1 MEGSAARAPVY
12 GMAQA
17 GWRWQR
23 SLYPWLIK
31 FGLKQSEADL
41 SIFFMRANADAHRHK
56 DANMTADVLYVGCYV
71 DDLVILYKHDDVAA
85 HSTASSPP
93 HSSNAGASK
102 TRGPSPTSST
112 SRSSAKATQS
122 HSSRPRISQSCAE
135 STSPGPPAHIHV
147 SAVPHRWTS
156 GSALLKLP
164 QMAPPP
170 PTPRSHRNT
179 SGSLERS
186 YTARRRPDQMW
197 HTQSA
202 CFAALCL
209 GRRPRLWTP
218 RSAYSR
224 TSTSISMKLN
234 S

>member
-1 MEGSAARAPVY
+1 
-12 GMAQA
+12 MAQA

-31 FGLKQSEADL
+31 FGLKQREADL

-122 HSSRPRISQSCAE
+122 HSSRPRISPSCAGN
-135 STSPGPPAHIHV
+135 TSPTSRQLTYMFPRCHI
-147 SAVPHRWTS
+147 RWTS
-156 GSALLKLP
+156 GSALLKPP

-170 PTPRSHRNT
+170 PTPRSHQSK
-179 SGSLERS
+179 SGSLERF
-186 YTARRRPDQMW
+186 YTA
-197 HTQSA
+197 
-202 CFAALCL
+202 
-209 GRRPRLWTP
+209 
-218 RSAYSR
+218 
-224 TSTSISMKLN
+224 
-234 S
+234 

>member
-1 MEGSAARAPVY
+1 VEGSAARAPVY

-164 QMAPPP
+164 QMGDGASPADPALASKYKRLVGALLYCA
-170 PTPRSHRNT
+170 TQT
-179 SGSLERS
+179 
-186 YTARRRPDQMW
+186 RPDVAYPVSMLCRAMSW
-197 HTQSA
+197 PT
-202 CFAALCL
+202 AALMDAAL
-209 GRRPRLWTP
+209 RVL
-218 RSAYSR
+218 AYLY
-224 TSTSISMKLN
+224 KH
-234 S
+234 

>member
-102 TRGPSPTSST
+102 TRGP
-112 SRSSAKATQS
+112 
-122 HSSRPRISQSCAE
+122 
-135 STSPGPPAHIHV
+135 
-147 SAVPHRWTS
+147 
-156 GSALLKLP
+156 
-164 QMAPPP
+164 
-170 PTPRSHRNT
+170 
-179 SGSLERS
+179 
-186 YTARRRPDQMW
+186 
-197 HTQSA
+197 
-202 CFAALCL
+202 
-209 GRRPRLWTP
+209 
-218 RSAYSR
+218 
-224 TSTSISMKLN
+224 
-234 S
+234 

>member
-31 FGLKQSEADL
+31 FGLKQSEAADL

-135 STSPGPPAHIHV
+135 STSPGAASSHTRLRGATSMDIRECIIEATADGASPADPALASKYKRLV
-147 SAVPHRWTS
+147 
-156 GSALLKLP
+156 GALLYCAT
-164 QMAPPP
+164 Q
-170 PTPRSHRNT
+170 T
-179 SGSLERS
+179 
-186 YTARRRPDQMW
+186 RPDVAYPVSMLCRAMSRP
-197 HTQSA
+197 T
-202 CFAALCL
+202 AALMDAAL
-209 GRRPRLWTP
+209 RVL
-218 RSAYSR
+218 AY
-224 TSTSISMKLN
+224 L
-234 S
+234 